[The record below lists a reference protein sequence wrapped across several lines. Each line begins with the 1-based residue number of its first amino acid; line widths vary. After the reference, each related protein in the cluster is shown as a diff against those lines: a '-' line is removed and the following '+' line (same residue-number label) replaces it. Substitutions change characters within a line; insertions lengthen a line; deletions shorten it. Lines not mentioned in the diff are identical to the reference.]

1 MATEPFIVGDTVK
14 FRVTFITWAGSRS
27 DADEIRFEVY
37 SNNRLITT
45 MDNGD
50 ITHVSTG
57 VYEVLYIIPNNQ
69 NLKFRFIGEVEG
81 YPEVV
86 IDTDHITHVTS

>member
-27 DADEIRFEVY
+27 DADAIYFEVY
-37 SNNRLITT
+37 SNNRLIKTIEEA
-45 MDNGD
+45 D

-57 VYEVLYIIPNNQ
+57 VYEVLYIIPSNQ
-69 NLKFRFIGEVEG
+69 NLKFRFVGEIEG

-86 IDTDHITHVTS
+86 VDTDHTTIS